1 MACAG
6 TLARERIGSACA
18 DVNIY
23 DGEDAF
29 YESTKS
35 VPRQSLVLYAVF
47 FCDSEIRNGG
57 LRQLFGNSTGIL
69 VPEAIE
75 GFRAIGL
82 EACADTIEKASR
94 LFGDTFPR
102 DRWKRQEII
111 ESLEYPGGDPNLI
124 TEYEPDINAI
134 MNRMHLMTRKPIV
147 RPFDE
152 LTDAYYNAADD
163 EDVGSAADAFIAQT
177 MG

>member
-1 MACAG
+1 MAGAG
-6 TLARERIGSACA
+6 TLARENIANACA
-18 DVNIY
+18 EVNIY

-29 YESTKS
+29 HESIKS

-82 EACADTIEKASR
+82 EACADAIEKASC
-94 LFGDTFPR
+94 LLGNAYPR

-124 TEYEPDINAI
+124 TEYEPDINSI

-152 LTDAYYNAADD
+152 LTDAYYDAANN
-163 EDVGSAADAFIAQT
+163 EAVGSAADAFIAQK

>member
-1 MACAG
+1 MAGAS
-6 TLARERIGSACA
+6 TLARERIGSECA

-75 GFRAIGL
+75 GFRARDAIDWCECRLGEMGPKGMIRTPYGGKIRL
-82 EACADTIEKASR
+82 AVGRANDIEWCYY
-94 LFGDTFPR
+94 FGYDHRAGTNG
-102 DRWKRQEII
+102 QI
-111 ESLEYPGGDPNLI
+111 S
-124 TEYEPDINAI
+124 
-134 MNRMHLMTRKPIV
+134 KP
-147 RPFDE
+147 
-152 LTDAYYNAADD
+152 
-163 EDVGSAADAFIAQT
+163 
-177 MG
+177 

>member
-1 MACAG
+1 MAGAG

-18 DVNIY
+18 EVNIY
-23 DGEDAF
+23 NGEDA
-29 YESTKS
+29 YCESIKS

-94 LFGDTFPR
+94 LFGDSFPR
-102 DRWKRQEII
+102 DRWKRQETI

-124 TEYEPDINAI
+124 TEYEPGINAI

-152 LTDAYYNAADD
+152 LTDAYYNAAND
-163 EDVGSAADAFIAQT
+163 EVVGSAADAFVAQT